1 MELLKRLVRVA
12 GACGVRTLCYNW
24 MPMNDWSRTST
35 TELER
40 GGALVTAFDEEIAA
54 TSTAAVSGNTGDR
67 DAADMEVASAEKLWD
82 TLRRFLV
89 DILPTCE
96 DCGVV
101 LAIHPDDPP
110 LAVLNGRPQIV
121 YSVAEAK
128 KVVDLVPS
136 PSNGVCFCV
145 GTFAEAGEDIPA
157 AIRLLG
163 GDAIKFVHFR
173 YAREGEVSR
182 GEGTRACMAL
192 YHHHLESLTTTDV
205 VVRVLSDKILFS
217 SLPRATH
224 SAGTSSAKSP
234 VRSFASRGKTR
245 VTRTCRK

>member
-1 MELLKRLVRVA
+1 
-12 GACGVRTLCYNW
+12 
-24 MPMNDWSRTST
+24 MNDWSRTST

-96 DCGVV
+96 ACGVV

-173 YAREGEVSR
+173 YARERGREVSR
-182 GEGTRACMAL
+182 GEGTRACMTL
-192 YHHHLESLTTTDV
+192 YRRSA
-205 VVRVLSDKILFS
+205 RLSDKILFS